1 MYSEEFRNKVMEYYY
16 STKSIKLTSKRF
28 NVCDNTIYTW
38 KKEDKGLI
46 TKSNKRR
53 KVNLVDLNNFKEIN
67 VSDSLNKVVEP
78 SLIEFSLNG
87 YLIKI
92 SINNLRSFIKEL
104 IKWLI

>member
-1 MYSEEFRNKVMEYYY
+1 MYSEEFRTKVMEYCY
-16 STKSIKLTSKRF
+16 STNNVTQTVRKF
-28 NVCDNTIYTW
+28 NVCKHTIYTW
-38 KKEDKGLI
+38 LKEDKGLI

-104 IKWLI
+104 IK

>member
-1 MYSEEFRNKVMEYYY
+1 MYSEEFRNKVMEYCY
-16 STKSIKLTSKRF
+16 STNSVTQTVRKF
-28 NVCDNTIYTW
+28 NVCKHTIYNW
-38 KKEDKGLI
+38 LKEDKGLI

-104 IKWLI
+104 IK